1 MKTAL
6 CMIGIVFLTA
16 CGPSKEA
23 ISAASQRCEAFVSES
38 LRAVTET
45 KVFDI
50 WEKNGAIVVEVGY
63 KQAGEY
69 RSAYSVRK
77 CVYDEKKGVVSLPGM
92 MDKEW
97 DKK

>member
-6 CMIGIVFLTA
+6 CMNAVVFLTA
-16 CGPSKEA
+16 CGPSKET
-23 ISAASQRCEAFVSES
+23 ISVASQRCEALVSES

-45 KVFDI
+45 KVFEI
-50 WEKNGAIVVEVGY
+50 WEKNGAMVVEVGY

-77 CVYDEKKGVVSLPGM
+77 CVYDEKKGVVSLPGI
-92 MDKEW
+92 MDREW